1 MKEIKKFIT
10 KPIAY
15 TQQIKNKSRLKSLK
29 AVPHRARRRMPSSLF
44 RRLACVRPPDRAR
57 RRRVPIF

>member
-15 TQQIKNKSRLKSLK
+15 TQQIKNKSMLKSLK
-29 AVPHRARRRMPSSLF
+29 AAPHRMPSSLF